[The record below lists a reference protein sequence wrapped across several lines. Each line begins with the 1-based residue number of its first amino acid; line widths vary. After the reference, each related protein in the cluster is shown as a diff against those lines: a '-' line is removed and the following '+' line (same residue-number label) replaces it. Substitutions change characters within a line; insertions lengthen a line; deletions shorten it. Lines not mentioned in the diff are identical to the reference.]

1 MTDILLENPLLL
13 LFVVIA
19 IGYPLGRITFRGS
32 SLGVA
37 AVLFAGLVVGAFDA
51 DLKLPTIIYQLGLVL
66 FVYTVGLSNGR
77 GFFSAFRRQ
86 GIRDSLVVV
95 GVVSFAATLSAF
107 AQVVLELKPTF
118 AGGMF
123 AGSLTNTPALAA
135 ELEYLKAYVTG
146 GDLEARLTEPV
157 VGYSVAYPFGVL
169 GVIFAIAFA
178 QKLWKID
185 YRKEA
190 IRVEDLDDAP
200 RELLNRTVNITNV
213 AATGYTVRDLLTTH
227 HWDVIFGRV
236 AHAGRVTLTTGETR
250 FEPGDQVSVVG
261 SPAALDAVTSF
272 LGETSNDH
280 LELDRTELD
289 FRRIFVSSPE
299 VAGHR
304 LRDLPLRQR
313 FEAVVTRVRRGDVEF
328 LPRGNTVLQAG
339 DRVRVVAPTQSM
351 QAVSRF
357 FGDSYRAV
365 SEIDIPTFSVGLALG
380 LLVGTVPIPFPGGVD
395 IKLGLAGGPL
405 VVALIL
411 GALDR
416 TGPLTWT
423 LPYSA
428 NVTLR
433 QFGLVLFLAGIG
445 VGAGYTFIST
455 VREGDGMRLLVAG
468 AVITFSTAMLTLWLC
483 YKVLKIPMG
492 LVIGMV
498 AGIHTQ
504 PAVLGFALEQ
514 SDDELPNVGYAAVF
528 PIATIAKIVA
538 AQILLALML

>member
-1 MTDILLENPLLL
+1 LTDILLENPLLL

-37 AVLFAGLVVGAFDA
+37 AVLFAGLVVGALDA
-51 DLKLPTIIYQLGLVL
+51 DLKLPTIIFQLGLVL

-135 ELEYLKAYVTG
+135 QLEYLNAYVTG

-169 GVIFAIAFA
+169 GVIFAIALA
-178 QKLWKID
+178 QKMWKID

-190 IRVEDLDDAP
+190 VRVEDLDESP
-200 RELLNRTVNITNV
+200 RVLLNRTVIVTNSDV
-213 AATGYTVRDLLTTH
+213 AGLNVRDLLAVH
-227 HWDVIFGRV
+227 RWDVIFGRV
-236 AHAGRVTLTTGETR
+236 SHAGRVTLTTGETW
-250 FEPGDQVSVVG
+250 FEPGDLVSVVG
-261 SPAALDAVTSF
+261 SPEALDEVTGF
-272 LGETSNDH
+272 LGETSPDH

-313 FEAVVTRVRRGDVEF
+313 FEAVVTRVRRGDIEF
-328 LPRGNTVLQAG
+328 LPRGSTLLQAG
-339 DRVRVVAPTQSM
+339 DRVRVIAPTQSM

-445 VGAGYTFIST
+445 VGAGYTFVST
-455 VREGDGMRLLVAG
+455 VREGDGLRLLVAG

-483 YKVLKIPMG
+483 YKVLNIPMG

>member
-37 AVLFAGLVVGAFDA
+37 AVLFAGLVVGALDA

-169 GVIFAIAFA
+169 GVIFAIALA
-178 QKLWKID
+178 QKMWKID
-185 YRKEA
+185 YRAEA
-190 IRVEDLDDAP
+190 VRVEDLDDAP
-200 RELLNRTVNITNV
+200 RELVNRTLNITNSV
-213 AATGYTVRDLLTTH
+213 ATGYNVRDLLATH

-236 AHAGRVTLTTGETR
+236 SHAGRVTLTTGETR

-261 SPAALDAVTSF
+261 SPAALDAVTAF

-289 FRRIFVSSPE
+289 FRRIFVSSQE

-445 VGAGYTFIST
+445 VGAGYTFVST

-514 SDDELPNVGYAAVF
+514 SDDELPNVGYASVF